1 MQRPAAKHRKKRTRT
16 EKHPRLWP
24 ILALAVAAS
33 LAGALLTTW
42 AATEHRDRTRR
53 MVEHDSLRL
62 HAIDSARAAGRE
74 GAAGQPG
81 LAEDGGRR

>member
-1 MQRPAAKHRKKRTRT
+1 MGREATKHQQKRAQVER
-16 EKHPRLWP
+16 HPQLWP
-24 ILALAVAAS
+24 ILALTVAAS
-33 LAGALLTTW
+33 PAGALLTTW
-42 AATEHRDRTRR
+42 AATEHRDWTRR

-81 LAEDGGRR
+81 RADGGGRR

>member
-1 MQRPAAKHRKKRTRT
+1 MRRQAAKHRKKRSRA

-42 AATEHRDRTRR
+42 VAAEHRDRTRR

-74 GAAGQPG
+74 GATGQPG
-81 LAEDGGRR
+81 LAADGGRR